1 MREPPVSRFISRAT
15 PQASGDVPV
24 EPRATAG
31 QVPVQVPGQRAVG
44 ARQPREMDAALFSLS
59 EPAQPRDASPAE
71 TASFVPASHVSA
83 YAQQPEAAPV
93 LDDFDRLIAS
103 EMAAMGA
110 GASAA
115 QGAQPAAFSDYDI
128 AFTHNG
134 GGAAQVDTAYEAA
147 GADDYEQN
155 YDDPAQTTGAPVVR
169 RRARPHGPAAVG
181 GGVRRGVTF
190 VSGVAGVALIS
201 IAAAVAWNSLFGG
214 GGGSG
219 EPLVIAADTQPYK
232 TRPEDP
238 GGREIPNQNKA
249 VYQRATGQSA
259 QAPTQEALIASEE
272 EPVDISAEDA
282 FELPGVAIGQ
292 SQIPLNEGDLDA
304 RMAALA
310 GDEGAAAPAPE
321 GAAGVLE
328 PRRVRTVEVRPDG
341 TIVGAAAPMPAA
353 AAPEGDPSAGQA
365 PAEADPMAAL
375 IASAT
380 AERDALASGQV
391 SLPTS
396 MPAAQPLPVEPPSA
410 EALPPQVSVVPTP
423 APSRRPAAAPGPSA
437 SAAST
442 VTALA
447 PEPRPAPMPAA
458 PTGSGFY
465 VQLSAQPSEA
475 QARQALRDASLRYAN
490 ILSGTRLSI
499 QSAAVENRGTFY
511 RVRAEAPSFAEAE
524 QVCSR
529 LQRAGAECFV
539 TR

>member
-15 PQASGDVPV
+15 PQASGDAPA
-24 EPRATAG
+24 EPRAVVDRA
-31 QVPVQVPGQRAVG
+31 PVQRAAG
-44 ARQPREMDAALFSLS
+44 AQQPREMDAALFNLS
-59 EPAQPRDASPAE
+59 EPAHPRDASPAE
-71 TASFVPASHVSA
+71 TTSFVPASHVSA

-110 GASAA
+110 GASPA
-115 QGAQPAAFSDYDI
+115 QGASPAAFSDYDI
-128 AFTHNG
+128 AFTHNDA
-134 GGAAQVDTAYEAA
+134 GAAHDEAVYEPDTAE
-147 GADDYEQN
+147 DYSQH
-155 YDDPAQTTGAPVVR
+155 YDDPAQAGGALAAR
-169 RRARPHGPAAVG
+169 RRNRRPGPAAVG
-181 GGVRRGVTF
+181 GVKRGATF

-214 GGGSG
+214 GAGSG
-219 EPLVIAADTQPYK
+219 EPLVVAADTQPYK

-249 VYQRATGQSA
+249 VYQRATGQGAS
-259 QAPTQEALIASEE
+259 APTQEALITSEE

-292 SQIPLNEGDLDA
+292 SQIPLNDEDLDA

-310 GDEGAAAPAPE
+310 GDGDGAAASAE
-321 GAAGVLE
+321 GRTGVLE

-341 TIVGAAAPMPAA
+341 TIVGAAEPMAAA
-353 AAPEGDPSAGQA
+353 AAPESVPTATQA
-365 PAEADPMAAL
+365 PADEDPMAAL

-396 MPAAQPLPVEPPSA
+396 MPAAQPLPVEPPAAA
-410 EALPPQVSVVPTP
+410 EALPPEVSVVPTP
-423 APSRRPAAAPGPSA
+423 APARRPAATPGPSA

-447 PEPRPAPMPAA
+447 PEPRPAQMPAA

-490 ILSGTRLSI
+490 ILSGSRLSI

-511 RVRAEAPSFAEAE
+511 RVRAEAPSYAEAE

>member
-15 PQASGDVPV
+15 PQASGDVPA
-24 EPRATAG
+24 EPRAVADRA
-31 QVPVQVPGQRAVG
+31 PVHVQRAAG
-44 ARQPREMDAALFSLS
+44 KQQPGEIDAALFNLS
-59 EPAQPRDASPAE
+59 EPAHPRDASPAE

-110 GASAA
+110 GASPA
-115 QGAQPAAFSDYDI
+115 QGAPSAAFSDYDI
-128 AFTHNG
+128 AFTHDDAG
-134 GGAAQVDTAYEAA
+134 TAPAET
-147 GADDYEQN
+147 DYEPETVQD
-155 YDDPAQTTGAPVVR
+155 YGPHDDDDPAQAGGVPVAR
-169 RRARPHGPAAVG
+169 RRNRRPGPVAVG
-181 GGVRRGVTF
+181 GGVKRGVTF

-214 GGGSG
+214 GGGSS

-249 VYQRATGQSA
+249 VYQRAAGQGAS
-259 QAPTQEALIASEE
+259 APTQEALIASEE

-292 SQIPLNEGDLDA
+292 SQIPLNDDDLDA
-304 RMAALA
+304 RMAALSGG
-310 GDEGAAAPAPE
+310 GDGAASSAE
-321 GAAGVLE
+321 GRTGVLE

-341 TIVGAAAPMPAA
+341 TIVEAAAPISGAA
-353 AAPEGDPSAGQA
+353 EPEGVSPAGQA
-365 PAEADPMAAL
+365 PADDPMAAL

-380 AERDALASGQV
+380 AERDALAAGQV

-396 MPAAQPLPVEPPSA
+396 MPAQPLPAEPPAA
-410 EALPPQVSVVPTP
+410 EALPPEVSVVPTP
-423 APSRRPAAAPGPSA
+423 APARRPAPGPGPSA

-447 PEPRPAPMPAA
+447 PEPRPAQMPAA
-458 PTGSGFY
+458 PVGSGFY

-490 ILSGTRLSI
+490 ILSGSRLSI

-511 RVRAEAPSFAEAE
+511 RVRAEAPTYAEAE

>member
-24 EPRATAG
+24 EPRAVADRAPAPRAAG
-31 QVPVQVPGQRAVG
+31 TQ
-44 ARQPREMDAALFSLS
+44 QPREMDAALFNLS
-59 EPAQPRDASPAE
+59 EPAQPRDASPTE

-110 GASAA
+110 GPSAA
-115 QGAQPAAFSDYDI
+115 PGVAAAASFDYDI
-128 AFTHNG
+128 AFTDNDA
-134 GGAAQVDTAYEAA
+134 GAVHADAAYEPESLE
-147 GADDYEQN
+147 DYAQPD
-155 YDDPAQTTGAPVVR
+155 DDPALAGGVPVAR
-169 RRARPHGPAAVG
+169 RRNRRPGPVAVG
-181 GGVRRGVTF
+181 GGVKRGVTF

-201 IAAAVAWNSLFGG
+201 IVAAIAWNSLFGSG
-214 GGGSG
+214 GSSG

-249 VYQRATGQSA
+249 VYQRDAGQGAS
-259 QAPTQEALIASEE
+259 APTQEALIASEE

-292 SQIPLNEGDLDA
+292 SQIPLNDDDLDA
-304 RMAALA
+304 RMAALS
-310 GDEGAAAPAPE
+310 GDGDGAASSAE
-321 GAAGVLE
+321 GRTGVLE

-341 TIVGAAAPMPAA
+341 TIVGAAAPIPAA
-353 AAPEGDPSAGQA
+353 PAPEGVSPAGQA
-365 PAEADPMAAL
+365 PADEDPMAAL

-380 AERDALASGQV
+380 AERDALAAGQV
-391 SLPTS
+391 SLPAS
-396 MPAAQPLPVEPPSA
+396 MPAQPLPVEPPAA
-410 EALPPQVSVVPTP
+410 EALPPEVSVVPTP
-423 APSRRPAAAPGPSA
+423 APARRPAPSPGPSA

-447 PEPRPAPMPAA
+447 PEPRPAQMPAA

-490 ILSGTRLSI
+490 ILSGSRLSI
-499 QSAAVENRGTFY
+499 QTAAVENRGTFY
-511 RVRAEAPSFAEAE
+511 RVRAEAPSYAEAE

>member
-15 PQASGDVPV
+15 PQAASDLPA
-24 EPRATAG
+24 EPRVVAG
-31 QVPVQVPGQRAVG
+31 RPPVARPAG
-44 ARQPREMDAALFSLS
+44 AQQPREMDAALFNLS
-59 EPAQPRDASPAE
+59 EPAHPRDASPAE

-115 QGAQPAAFSDYDI
+115 QGGPVNAAFSDYDI

-134 GGAAQVDTAYEAA
+134 AAATSADPAYEPA
-147 GADDYEQN
+147 GADDADPM
-155 YDDPAQTTGAPVVR
+155 YDDPPAAGGAPMAR
-169 RRARPHGPAAVG
+169 RRGRPHAPVAVG
-181 GGVRRGVTF
+181 GGVKRGVTF

-214 GGGSG
+214 GVGSG

-249 VYQRATGQSA
+249 VYQRATGQGA
-259 QAPTQEALIASEE
+259 QAPTQESLIASDE
-272 EPVDISAEDA
+272 EPVDISADDA

-310 GDEGAAAPAPE
+310 GDGGEAAAAPEAVT
-321 GAAGVLE
+321 GVLE

-341 TIVGAAAPMPAA
+341 TIVGAAAPAA
-353 AAPEGDPSAGQA
+353 DTSVGAEAGAASGA
-365 PAEADPMAAL
+365 PAPVEQDPMAAL

-396 MPAAQPLPVEPPSA
+396 MPAAQALPA
-410 EALPPQVSVVPTP
+410 EAPAAESLPPEVSVVPTP
-423 APSRRPAAAPGPSA
+423 APARPAASPGPSA

-458 PTGSGFY
+458 ATGSGFY
-465 VQLSAQPSEA
+465 VQLSAQPSEE

-490 ILSGTRLSI
+490 ILSGSRLSI

-511 RVRAEAPSFAEAE
+511 RVRAEAPSYAQAE